1 MSHGHHHH
9 HHHQTS
15 AEQHSTR
22 YKEVIKVTL
31 IGSVIDLLL
40 GVAKLI
46 VGYTAHS
53 QALIADGIHSLSDLG
68 TDAIVLYA
76 AKHSHQEADEEH
88 PYGHGR
94 IETVAT
100 VLLGAALIAVSVGVC
115 YDAIDRLFHPE
126 ALWIPGVWALVVA
139 AISIV
144 SKEAIYHYTMHVAKK
159 HRSNMLKANAWH
171 SRSDAISSVIV
182 VVGVAGS
189 MAGLNYLDAV
199 AAVGVAFMIA
209 KIGWD
214 LAWHSLR
221 ELIDTGLE
229 PERVHEIRQ
238 SILDIDGV
246 KTLHILRTRLMG
258 GDALVDVHIQV
269 NPQVSV
275 SEGHQIS
282 ESVRQTLIRQYDEVS
297 DVMVHIDPED
307 DEQHT
312 PNANLPLREELL
324 TKLDAAWA
332 EIDESS
338 QIDDI
343 TLHYLEGKIDVD
355 LLLPLAVI
363 AHDPRKGEE
372 LGRRFK
378 QVADSL
384 GEIGQIK
391 LHYH

>member
-1 MSHGHHHH
+1 MSNTQQ
-9 HHHQTS
+9 HQS
-15 AEQHSTR
+15 AAAQQNRAR
-22 YKEVIKVTL
+22 YRETIKVTL

-40 GVAKLI
+40 GVAKIL
-46 VGYTAHS
+46 VGYMAHS

-94 IETVAT
+94 IETLAT
-100 VLLGAALIAVSVGVC
+100 VGLGISLIAVSIGISI
-115 YDAIDRLFHPE
+115 DAIDRLFHPE
-126 ALWIPGVWALVVA
+126 ELWLPGMWALVVA
-139 AISIV
+139 FISIIA
-144 SKEAIYHYTMHVAKK
+144 KEAIYHYTMRAAKK
-159 HRSNMLKANAWH
+159 FRSNMLEANAWH

-182 VVGVAGS
+182 VIGVAGS
-189 MAGLNYLDAV
+189 MAGLNYLDAI
-199 AAVGVAFMIA
+199 AAVGVALMIA

-229 PERVHEIRQ
+229 PEKLAQIRK
-238 SILDIDGV
+238 SILDVDGV

-269 NPQVSV
+269 EPQLSV

-282 ESVRQTLIRQYDEVS
+282 ETVRHSLMKEYDEVS

-307 DEQHT
+307 DELYA
-312 PNANLPLREELL
+312 PNAGLPLREELL
-324 TKLDAAWA
+324 AKLDSAWS

-343 TLHYLEGKIDVD
+343 TLHYLEGKIDVE

-363 AHDPRKGEE
+363 AHDPAKGEE
-372 LGRRFK
+372 LSRRFN

-384 GEIGQIK
+384 SEISQIK